1 MTRQLLV
8 YGAGGF
14 AREVAWL
21 AESCTCDGTPY
32 QVVGFIDDHPAR
44 HGTELN
50 GIPVLSLATAAKQH
64 PKALVVGGIG
74 APKARQAT
82 LEKAKAQGF
91 SFASCIHSR
100 VERSRFISIGEG
112 AVICVGSVLTTNII
126 IGAHVQINLHC
137 TVGHDV
143 VMGNYVTLAPGAHI
157 SGCVHI
163 GDGAYI
169 GTGAAVIN
177 GTAEHPLVIGE
188 HAVVGAGACVTRTVP
203 PNTTVVGVPAR
214 PLSRPA
220 ER

>member
-1 MTRQLLV
+1 MTCQLLI

-21 AESCTCDGTPY
+21 AESCRNEGVPY
-32 QVVGFIDDHPAR
+32 DVVGFIDDQPAR

-50 GIPVLSLATAAKQH
+50 GIPVLSLAAAAEQH

-74 APKARQAT
+74 SPKARQAT
-82 LEKAKAQGF
+82 LEKAKAAGF
-91 SFASCIHSR
+91 SFAQCIHER
-100 VERSRFISIGEG
+100 VERSRLVSIGEG
-112 AVICVGSVLTTNII
+112 AVICVGTVLTTNIT
-126 IGAHVQINLHC
+126 IGDHAQINLNC

-143 VMGNYVTLAPGAHI
+143 VMGNYVTLAPGVHI
-157 SGCVHI
+157 SGCVRI
-163 GDGAYI
+163 GDGAYF

-177 GTAEHPLVIGE
+177 GTAEHPLIIGE
-188 HAVVGAGACVTRTVP
+188 HAIVGAGACVTRAVA

-214 PLSRPA
+214 PLPRPA